1 MKTLR
6 TFSLALLFLS
16 TAFTNATNLQA
27 TLVLEDI
34 PAKTIVLKH
43 PAAANID
50 SYFSGATLVSFEVY
64 KSGSKEDLAKIVNSL
79 KTNKN
84 IASCSEGAVNGDF
97 QQITITLKSAQNKA
111 WFVAMFKTAGLNTIR
126 VNNNP
131 IVEVDKL

>member
-16 TAFTNATNLQA
+16 TALTNATNLQA
-27 TLVLEDI
+27 TAVLEDI

-43 PAAANID
+43 PAAANIN

-64 KSGSKEDLAKIVNSL
+64 KSGSKEELAKILSSL
-79 KTNKN
+79 KSNK
-84 IASCSEGAVNGDF
+84 AVSSCSEGTVTGDF
-97 QQITITLKSAQNKA
+97 QQITITLKTAQNKA
-111 WFVAMFKTAGLNTIR
+111 WFVALFKAAGLNTIR

-131 IVEVDKL
+131 VVEVDKL